1 MKKFW
6 MVFLEGRS
14 SPTRKHD
21 EIGTAMVEAERLATI
36 ERVPAHVLECVASC
50 QLKTVEWQIHK
61 GAEDAVDR

>member
-14 SPTRKHD
+14 TPARKHD
-21 EIGTAMVEAERLATI
+21 DIGKAMVEAERLATI

-61 GAEDAVDR
+61 EPTDEPHD